1 MERIILSTAQK
12 ALKINLNENVY
23 GTFAEIGAGQEVVRH
38 FFRAGGASGTVA
50 KTMSAYDKDFS
61 DAIYGR
67 EVDGRYVTENRL
79 RKMLDHEYSLI
90 EQRLSRDRYPDKCF
104 FAFSN
109 TIATINFTKKFKGH
123 GWMGMRFQ
131 LNPGQPPND
140 IIFHI
145 RMKEEEAYLQQETVG
160 IMGVNLIYAAFHIRN
175 NAQEILRSLYDNIA
189 RYKIEID
196 MIHFEGPDFKD
207 VDNRLMSLQLIKN
220 GMTDA
225 VIFGPEGKN
234 ILPAA
239 LLYKKNILALRGSFR
254 PATKVNIDMIKKG
267 YGYFV
272 QERKVDREKLV
283 VLFEITLNNL
293 KAEGEI
299 DEQDFLDRAEI
310 LCSLGQTVLISN
322 YQQYYKLVE
331 YFSRYTEERMGLIM
345 GVTNLKDLFDER
357 YYRDLKGGILE
368 AFGILYSTDL
378 KMYIYPSQPTK
389 DADLETS
396 ENIQIHP
403 RLRPLF
409 DYLQFNRR
417 VIDITNYDPEILQI
431 FSRDVLQKIK
441 KGQKGWEKA
450 LPAYVDNIIRDKHLF
465 GYQPESSSKK
475 ENKGNQKGEQKR
487 ERKGEAELNHPDY
500 SSTFDQGCND

>member
-1 MERIILSTAQK
+1 MERIVLSTGQK
-12 ALKINLNENVY
+12 ALKINLNENIY

-67 EVDGRYVTENRL
+67 EIDGRYVTEARL
-79 RKMLDHEYSLI
+79 RKMIEHEYNLI
-90 EQRLSRDRYPDKCF
+90 EQRLSRDKFPNKCYF
-104 FAFSN
+104 TFSN
-109 TIATINFTKKFKGH
+109 TVATINFTKKFKGH
-123 GWMGMRFQ
+123 GWMGIRFQ
-131 LNPGQPPND
+131 LAPDQEPND
-140 IIFHI
+140 VIFHI
-145 RMKEEEAYLQQETVG
+145 RMKEEEAHLQQETIGV
-160 IMGVNLIYAAFHIRN
+160 MGVNLIYGCFHIRN
-175 NAQEILRSLYDNIA
+175 KPEELLRSLYDNISK
-189 RYKIEID
+189 YKVEID
-196 MIHFEGPDFKD
+196 MVHFEGPEFKN

-272 QERKVDREKLV
+272 DERKVDHENLV

-322 YQQYYKLVE
+322 HQQYYKLVE
-331 YFSRYTEERMGLIM
+331 YFTRYTDQRMGLIM
-345 GVTNLKDLFDER
+345 GVTNLRELFAEK
-357 YYRDLKGGILE
+357 YYRELKGGILE
-368 AFGILYSTDL
+368 AFGILYSSDL
-378 KMYIYPSQPTK
+378 KLYVYPSQPSK
-389 DADLETS
+389 EEPIETS
-396 ENIQIHP
+396 QSVKIHP
-403 RLRPLF
+403 RLQPLF
-409 DYLQFNRR
+409 DYLMFNKRI
-417 VIDITNYDPEILQI
+417 IDIENYDPEILQI
-431 FSRDVLQKIK
+431 FSRDVLRKIRE
-441 KGQKGWEKA
+441 GEEDWDRA
-450 LPAYVDNIIRDKHLF
+450 LPAYVDNIIRDKRLF
-465 GYQPESSSKK
+465 GYDPDNGKKKK
-475 ENKGNQKGEQKR
+475 EVEGEEEMEETK
-487 ERKGEAELNHPDY
+487 A
-500 SSTFDQGCND
+500 

>member
-1 MERIILSTAQK
+1 MTTSQK
-12 ALKINLNENVY
+12 ALKINLNENIY

-67 EVDGRYVTENRL
+67 EIDGRYVTEARL
-79 RKMLDHEYSLI
+79 RKMLEHEYNLI
-90 EQRLSRDRYPDKCF
+90 EQRLSRDKFPNKCYF
-104 FAFSN
+104 TYSN

-123 GWMGMRFQ
+123 GWMGLRFQ
-131 LNPGQPPND
+131 LSPEQEPND
-140 IIFHI
+140 VIFHI
-145 RMKEEEAYLQQETVG
+145 RMREEEAYLQQETIG
-160 IMGVNLIYAAFHIRN
+160 IMGVNLIYGCFHIRN
-175 NAQEILRSLYDNIA
+175 NPEELLRSLYDNIA
-189 RYKIEID
+189 KYKVEID
-196 MIHFEGPDFKD
+196 MIHFEGPEFKD

-272 QERKVDREKLV
+272 NERKVDRENLV

-331 YFSRYTEERMGLIM
+331 YFTRYTEERMGLIM
-345 GVTNLKDLFDER
+345 GVTNLKELFDEK

-378 KMYIYPSQPTK
+378 KLYIYPSQPTP
-389 DADLETS
+389 DEEVETS
-396 ENIQIHP
+396 QSVKIHP
-403 RLRPLF
+403 RLKPLF
-409 DYLQFNRR
+409 DYLMFNRR
-417 VIDITNYDPEILQI
+417 VIDIENFDPEILQI

-441 KGQKGWEKA
+441 NGEEGWEKA
-450 LPAYVDNIIRDKHLF
+450 LPAYVDNIIRDKELF
-465 GYQPESSSKK
+465 GYKAPGKKNHESEEEMEES
-475 ENKGNQKGEQKR
+475 
-487 ERKGEAELNHPDY
+487 EA
-500 SSTFDQGCND
+500 

>member
-1 MERIILSTAQK
+1 MERIVLTTTQK
-12 ALKINLNENVY
+12 ALKINLNENIY

-61 DAIYGR
+61 DAIYGK
-67 EVDGRYVTENRL
+67 EIDGRYVTEQRL
-79 RKMLDHEYSLI
+79 RKMLEHEYGLI
-90 EQRLSRDRYPDKCF
+90 EQRLSRDKFPNKCY
-104 FAFSN
+104 FAFAN

-123 GWMGMRFQ
+123 GWMGLRFQ
-131 LNPGQPPND
+131 LDPDDEPND
-140 IIFHI
+140 VIFHI
-145 RMKEEEAYLQQETVG
+145 RMKEEEAYLQQETIG
-160 IMGVNLIYAAFHIRN
+160 IMGVNLIYGCFHIRN
-175 NAQEILRSLYDNIA
+175 NPEELLRSLYDNIA
-189 RYKIEID
+189 KYKIEID
-196 MIHFEGPDFKD
+196 MIHFEGPEFKN

-225 VIFGPEGKN
+225 VIFGPEGNN

-267 YGYFV
+267 FGYFV
-272 QERKVDREKLV
+272 DERKVDRENLV

-331 YFSRYTEERMGLIM
+331 YFTRYTEERMGLIM
-345 GVTNLKDLFDER
+345 GVTNLEDLFDEH

-378 KMYIYPSQPTK
+378 KIYVYPSQPTENEEI
-389 DADLETS
+389 ETS
-396 ENIQIHP
+396 KTVKIHP
-403 RLRPLF
+403 RLRPLYE
-409 DYLQFNRR
+409 YLMFNRR
-417 VIDITNYDPEILQI
+417 VIDIENYDPEILQI
-431 FSRDVLQKIK
+431 FSRDVLQKIRS
-441 KGQKGWEKA
+441 GEEGWEKA
-450 LPAYVDNIIRDKHLF
+450 LPAYVDNIIRDKKLF
-465 GYQPESSSKK
+465 GYDPDNKNKRKQEEENDNRKK
-475 ENKGNQKGEQKR
+475 EKQ
-487 ERKGEAELNHPDY
+487 EAN
-500 SSTFDQGCND
+500 

>member
-1 MERIILSTAQK
+1 MERIVLTTTQK
-12 ALKINLNENVY
+12 ALKINLNENIY

-67 EVDGRYVTENRL
+67 EIDGRYVTEHRL
-79 RKMLDHEYSLI
+79 RKMLDHEYSLV
-90 EQRLSRDRYPDKCF
+90 EQRLSRDKYPDKRY
-104 FAFSN
+104 FAFAN
-109 TIATINFTKKFKGH
+109 TVATINFTRKFKGH
-123 GWMGMRFQ
+123 GWMGLRFQ
-131 LNPGQPPND
+131 AAPEEAPND

-145 RMKEEEAYLQQETVG
+145 RMKEEESYLQQETIG
-160 IMGVNLIYAAFHIRN
+160 TMGVNLIYGAFHIRN
-175 NAQEILRSLYDNIA
+175 NAEELLRSLYDNIA
-189 RYKIEID
+189 KYKIEID
-196 MIHFEGPDFKD
+196 MIHFEGPGFKN

-272 QERKVDREKLV
+272 DERKVDREKLV

-331 YFSRYTEERMGLIM
+331 YFTRYTEERIGLIM
-345 GVTNLKDLFDER
+345 GVTNLREIFDEK

-378 KMYIYPSQPTK
+378 KMYVYPSQPVDDGELQTIDSLK
-389 DADLETS
+389 V
-396 ENIQIHP
+396 HP
-403 RLRPLF
+403 RMQPLL
-409 DYLQFNRR
+409 DYLMYNKR
-417 VIDITNYDPEILQI
+417 VVDIENYDPDILQI
-431 FSRDVLQKIK
+431 FSRDVLRKIK
-441 KGQKGWEKA
+441 DGEDGWEDA
-450 LPAYVDNIIRDKHLF
+450 LPAYVDNIIRDKQLF
-465 GYQPESSSKK
+465 GYDPDNYKNKK
-475 ENKGNQKGEQKR
+475 DEEEDTEDIEAR
-487 ERKGEAELNHPDY
+487 EVED
-500 SSTFDQGCND
+500 

>member
-1 MERIILSTAQK
+1 MERIVLTTSQK
-12 ALKINLNENVY
+12 ALKINLNENIY

-67 EVDGRYVTENRL
+67 EIDGRYVTENRL
-79 RKMLDHEYSLI
+79 RKMIDHEYSLI
-90 EQRLSRDRYPDKCF
+90 EQRLSRDKYPDKCY

-109 TIATINFTKKFKGH
+109 TVATINFTRKFKGH
-123 GWMGMRFQ
+123 GWMGLRFQ
-131 LNPGQPPND
+131 LDAGEEPND

-145 RMKEEEAYLQQETVG
+145 RMREEEAYLQQETIG
-160 IMGVNLIYAAFHIRN
+160 IMGVNLIYGAFHIRN
-175 NAQEILRSLYDNIA
+175 NPEELLRSLYDNIA
-189 RYKIEID
+189 KYKVEID
-196 MIHFEGPDFKD
+196 MIHFEGPAFRN

-267 YGYFV
+267 YSHFV
-272 QERKVDREKLV
+272 AEKKVDREKLV

-293 KAEGEI
+293 KSEGEI

-331 YFSRYTEERMGLIM
+331 YFTRYTEERMGLIM
-345 GVTNLKDLFDER
+345 GITNLKELFEDK

-368 AFGILYSTDL
+368 AFGILYSTDI
-378 KMYIYPSQPTK
+378 KMYIYPSQPTP
-389 DADLETS
+389 DAEIETLS
-396 ENIQIHP
+396 TVKIHP
-403 RLRPLF
+403 RLRPLY
-409 DYLQFNRR
+409 DYLLNNKRL
-417 VIDITNYDPEILQI
+417 VDIENYDPEILQI
-431 FSRDVLQKIK
+431 FSRDVLRKIK
-441 KGQKGWEKA
+441 EGEEGWEKA
-450 LPAYVDNIIRDKHLF
+450 LPAYVDNIIRDKRLF
-465 GYQPESSSKK
+465 GYHPGNGKDNGEKEEKQKEEMESKS
-475 ENKGNQKGEQKR
+475 
-487 ERKGEAELNHPDY
+487 
-500 SSTFDQGCND
+500 

>member
-1 MERIILSTAQK
+1 MERIVLSTGQK
-12 ALKINLNENVY
+12 ALKINLNENIY

-67 EVDGRYVTENRL
+67 EIDGRYVTEARL
-79 RKMLDHEYSLI
+79 RKMIEHEYNLI
-90 EQRLSRDRYPDKCF
+90 EQRLSRDKFPNKCY

-109 TIATINFTKKFKGH
+109 TVATINFTKKFKGH
-123 GWMGMRFQ
+123 GWMGIRFQ
-131 LNPGQPPND
+131 LAPDQEPND
-140 IIFHI
+140 VIFHI
-145 RMKEEEAYLQQETVG
+145 RMKEEEAHLQQETIGV
-160 IMGVNLIYAAFHIRN
+160 MGVNLIYGCFHIRN
-175 NAQEILRSLYDNIA
+175 KPEELLRSLYDNIA
-189 RYKIEID
+189 HYKVEID
-196 MIHFEGPDFKD
+196 MVHFEGPEFKN

-272 QERKVDREKLV
+272 DERKVDHENLV

-322 YQQYYKLVE
+322 HQQYYKLVE
-331 YFSRYTEERMGLIM
+331 YFTRYTDERMGLIM
-345 GVTNLKDLFDER
+345 GVTNLKELFAEK
-357 YYRDLKGGILE
+357 YYRELKGGILE
-368 AFGILYSTDL
+368 AFGILYSSDL
-378 KMYIYPSQPTK
+378 KLYVYPSQPTE
-389 DADLETS
+389 DAALETS
-396 ENIQIHP
+396 QSVKIHP
-403 RLRPLF
+403 RLQPLF
-409 DYLQFNRR
+409 DYLMFNKRI
-417 VIDITNYDPEILQI
+417 IDIENYDPEILQI
-431 FSRDVLQKIK
+431 FSRDVLRKIR
-441 KGQKGWEKA
+441 KGEEDWDKA
-450 LPAYVDNIIRDKHLF
+450 LPAYVDNIIRDKQLF
-465 GYQPESSSKK
+465 GYTPDNAK
-475 ENKGNQKGEQKR
+475 NR
-487 ERKGEAELNHPDY
+487 EAEGEEEMEESNA
-500 SSTFDQGCND
+500 

>member
-1 MERIILSTAQK
+1 MERIVLSTGQK
-12 ALKINLNENVY
+12 ALKINLNENIY

-67 EVDGRYVTENRL
+67 EIDGRYVTEARL
-79 RKMLDHEYSLI
+79 RKMIEHEYNLI
-90 EQRLSRDRYPDKCF
+90 EQRLSRDKFPNKCYF
-104 FAFSN
+104 TFSN
-109 TIATINFTKKFKGH
+109 TVATINFTKKFKGH
-123 GWMGMRFQ
+123 GWMGIRFQ
-131 LNPGQPPND
+131 LAPDQEPND
-140 IIFHI
+140 VIFHI
-145 RMKEEEAYLQQETVG
+145 RMKEEEAHLQQETIGV
-160 IMGVNLIYAAFHIRN
+160 MGVNLIYGCFHIRN
-175 NAQEILRSLYDNIA
+175 KPEELLRSLYDNISK
-189 RYKIEID
+189 YKVEID
-196 MIHFEGPDFKD
+196 MVHFEGPEFKN

-272 QERKVDREKLV
+272 DERKVDHENLV

-322 YQQYYKLVE
+322 HQQYYKLVE
-331 YFSRYTEERMGLIM
+331 YFTRYTDQRMGLIM
-345 GVTNLKDLFDER
+345 GVTNLKELFAEK
-357 YYRDLKGGILE
+357 YYRELKGGILE
-368 AFGILYSTDL
+368 AFGILYSSDL
-378 KMYIYPSQPTK
+378 KLYVYPSQPSVEE
-389 DADLETS
+389 DIETS
-396 ENIQIHP
+396 TSVTIHP
-403 RLRPLF
+403 RLQPLF
-409 DYLQFNRR
+409 DYLMFNKRI
-417 VIDITNYDPEILQI
+417 IDIENYDPEILQI
-431 FSRDVLQKIK
+431 FSRDVLRKIRE
-441 KGQKGWEKA
+441 GEEDWDKA
-450 LPAYVDNIIRDKHLF
+450 LPAYVDNIIRDKRLF
-465 GYQPESSSKK
+465 GYDPDNGKKNKETEGEEKMEESK
-475 ENKGNQKGEQKR
+475 
-487 ERKGEAELNHPDY
+487 A
-500 SSTFDQGCND
+500 